1 MTALPRWQTK
11 QAIQSQTVA
20 EHMADTSTDV
30 LREHLVLSALSDP
43 TFDSEFMRDSV
54 LHMYLNECRRGKSR
68 QWYINAQQAFMAHHA
83 SWRMGFQEV
92 FDRRREE
99 GSKGQRTNTMG
110 DWFALS
116 QLCGETL
123 PMEMIFREKLRHPKD
138 PRPPSY
144 FLVNL
149 PKEGLYKEAF
159 DLLYHAHAAKDSR
172 WDELLS
178 AMPLGSMTAALWDAY
193 AEHWPDRLDKP
204 IKSSSLEG
212 HEWLTLLGEL
222 GQSKHAP
229 ELAKE
234 VVKRVQSCA
243 DEKLRRL
250 FTDDKSWNRGVIHE
264 PLLSQALYAA
274 MESDEK
280 LRACISTQHLVHA
293 LNANPSR
300 VKKELDTAVSNLP
313 ASAASCAVF
322 SPPYVEQLSEDAR
335 KKALQCMAQ
344 TPKKYKAV
352 LSQQFN
358 KITSSNWMGEELT
371 ALLSTSYAQALLVSC
386 VMKGWA
392 NTFLVHCAAQFPAL
406 TRELDEADF
415 MDNYAFE
422 TIAMRHLVPGLAH
435 KDAFALTSMAQSLGS
450 NEDETLLVYQTA
462 IEGVS
467 SQKSLPIE
475 GLVEASND
483 SAFPA

>member
-1 MTALPRWQTK
+1 M
-11 QAIQSQTVA
+11 
-20 EHMADTSTDV
+20 
-30 LREHLVLSALSDP
+30 LSALSDP
-43 TFDSEFMRDSV
+43 TFDSRFHARQRFAHV
-54 LHMYLNECRRGKSR
+54 LERMPPGKKSAVVY
-68 QWYINAQQAFMAHHA
+68 QCPTGLH
-83 SWRMGFQEV
+83 GPPCL
-92 FDRRREE
+92 
-99 GSKGQRTNTMG
+99 
-110 DWFALS
+110 LS
-116 QLCGETL
+116 QWAFKRCSIGAEKKEAKASAPTRWAIGLLYPSCVAK
-123 PMEMIFREKLRHPKD
+123 PCRWKMIFREKLRHPKD

-144 FLVNL
+144 FLVSGS
-149 PKEGLYKEAF
+149 KEGLYKEAF

-264 PLLSQALYAA
+264 PLLSEALYAA

-300 VKKELDTAVSNLP
+300 VKKELDTAVSELT

-344 TPKKYKAV
+344 TPEKYKAV

-358 KITSSNWMGEELT
+358 KITSSNWTGRNSPHCCQPLARKPSWST
-371 ALLSTSYAQALLVSC
+371 AS
-386 VMKGWA
+386 
-392 NTFLVHCAAQFPAL
+392 
-406 TRELDEADF
+406 
-415 MDNYAFE
+415 
-422 TIAMRHLVPGLAH
+422 
-435 KDAFALTSMAQSLGS
+435 
-450 NEDETLLVYQTA
+450 
-462 IEGVS
+462 
-467 SQKSLPIE
+467 
-475 GLVEASND
+475 
-483 SAFPA
+483 